1 MERLKHRKRVLP
13 SCLYFHKSLLSLVCL
28 WAFVIFNLTRYN
40 SQLSSIPLLQNN
52 NSSNADAT
60 KIEQDNQYDDD
71 FNAMYDTQKF
81 LESALASQII
91 NTFSSDTHL
100 GPLYN
105 NNENKSI
112 IYDKNT
118 PQGKAFHWILNYD
131 QYKHSKSF
139 HDKKLYDPSDDN
151 PTIIQRYILAV
162 LYFATGGEY
171 NIDLGKRFT
180 PDDNKV
186 GQWTNYGTLRFLS
199 KTLHECSWYDK
210 NYHGS
215 LKGVISC
222 DHDTKEITELI
233 LPEVSIQGQL
243 PEEIGYLTKLETL
256 DLQNNHLY
264 GTIPESI
271 GRLTSLR
278 TLGMSAINYIL
289 FIITF

>member
-1 MERLKHRKRVLP
+1 MKRLNHQKSVSL
-13 SCLYFHKSLLSLVCL
+13 SCRYFYKSLSLLCL
-28 WAFVIFNLTRYN
+28 WSFVIFNLTRY
-40 SQLSSIPLLQNN
+40 SQLSTKLLNDSPN
-52 NSSNADAT
+52 TTTIDT
-60 KIEQDNQYDDD
+60 IIEQDNQYVDDD
-71 FNAMYDTQKF
+71 FNGIYNTKDF
-81 LESALASQII
+81 LESTLASQII
-91 NTFSSDTHL
+91 NAFSSDTTL

-105 NNENKSI
+105 NNNNQNKSI

-118 PQGKAFHWILNYD
+118 PQGKAFHWILNQD
-131 QYKHSKSF
+131 QYKQSKSL
-139 HDKKLYDPSDDN
+139 HNTQLYDPSDN
-151 PTIIQRYILAV
+151 PTILQRYILTL

-171 NIDLGKRFT
+171 NNDIELGKRFT

-186 GQWTNYGTLRFLS
+186 GHWTNYGTLRFLS
-199 KTLHECSWYDK
+199 KHLHECSWYDT

-264 GTIPESI
+264 GIIPESI
-271 GRLTSLR
+271 GQLTSLR
-278 TLGMSAINYIL
+278 TLGKLCMFAL
-289 FIITF
+289 FG

>member
-1 MERLKHRKRVLP
+1 MKRLKHQKSALP
-13 SCLYFHKSLLSLVCL
+13 SFLYFHKSLLSLVCL
-28 WAFVIFNLTRYN
+28 WVFVLFNLTRYN
-40 SQLSSIPLLQNN
+40 SHSQLSSIPAN
-52 NSSNADAT
+52 NSPNTT

-71 FNAMYDTQKF
+71 FNAMYGINNF
-81 LESALASQII
+81 LESTLSSQII
-91 NTFSSDTHL
+91 NAFSSDTNL

-105 NNENKSI
+105 NNKSI

-139 HDKKLYDPSDDN
+139 YDRQLYDPSDN
-151 PTIIQRYILAV
+151 PTIIQRYILTV
-162 LYFATGGEY
+162 LYFATEGEY
-171 NIDLGKRFT
+171 NNGISLGKRFT

-186 GQWTNYGTLRFLS
+186 GQWTNYGTLKFLS
-199 KTLHECSWYDK
+199 KNLHECSWYDK

-243 PEEIGYLTKLETL
+243 PEEIGYLTKLKTL

-264 GTIPESI
+264 GTIPESL

-278 TLGMSAINYIL
+278 TLGMSAID
-289 FIITF
+289 